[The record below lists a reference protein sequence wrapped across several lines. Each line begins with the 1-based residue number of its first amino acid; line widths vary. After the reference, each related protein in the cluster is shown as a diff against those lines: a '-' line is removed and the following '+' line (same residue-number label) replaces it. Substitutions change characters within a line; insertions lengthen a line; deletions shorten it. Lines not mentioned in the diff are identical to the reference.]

1 MNETGKNIKRAAKF
15 KAVSMDE
22 GGRISFES
30 MSRAGGFDV
39 LHQIWSI
46 DGIAGCSVIF
56 ANEDA
61 EGLSDEE
68 ITSLVIKEFS
78 LTGKIAKE
86 VTVNCTSSRKETG
99 YTFVN
104 YGFRIL

>member
-1 MNETGKNIKRAAKF
+1 MTETGKNIKRTARF
-15 KAVSMDE
+15 KAVSMDD
-22 GGRISFES
+22 GGRINYES
-30 MSRAGGFDV
+30 MARAGEFDV
-39 LHQIWSI
+39 LHQLWAI
-46 DGIAGCSVIF
+46 DGMAGYSVIF
-56 ANEDA
+56 ANEDI
-61 EGLSDEE
+61 EGFSDEE

-104 YGFRIL
+104 YGFIIL